1 MMRPM
6 VTSAKIKNIFIG
18 APKLKQMLCRNPAKS
33 FVPYCKHVTAI
44 LLILFEPKLPE
55 SVKGFD
61 IPESRVSRKCLAYSP
76 LPAIWLDCKGF
87 RRFQVSLRRAEC
99 CEPLEPVAISCYYTI
114 MNRTTFIEKLIEVQR
129 TVEQLL
135 AQLQASETDK
145 FVAHL
150 YQARKQYRLSASD
163 RTRATRPLSAR
174 LSQATRSRRAW
185 DSTATSALGNTCCRF
200 TNEESKVQ
208 EPSQSCFDCRFCD
221 W

>member
-99 CEPLEPVAISCYYTI
+99 CEPLEPGGNIV
-114 MNRTTFIEKLIEVQR
+114 
-129 TVEQLL
+129 LL
-135 AQLQASETDK
+135 HDNEPNDL
-145 FVAHL
+145 H
-150 YQARKQYRLSASD
+150 RKVD
-163 RTRATRPLSAR
+163 RTSTDGGAAFGATTSQRA
-174 LSQATRSRRAW
+174 
-185 DSTATSALGNTCCRF
+185 
-200 TNEESKVQ
+200 
-208 EPSQSCFDCRFCD
+208 
-221 W
+221 